1 MPIGFI
7 GLGVMGLPMALRLA
21 GADIELIVW
30 NRSRERSER
39 LRAAGATVARSP
51 AEVFAQAHT
60 VILMLADA
68 DATDAALG
76 RGTLAFAANVAG
88 RTIVPMGTTTP
99 GYSHQLEADVLAAGG
114 RFVEAPVSGSRGPAE
129 DGTLVAMLAGEPAT
143 IERIRPLLDPMCR
156 DSVVC
161 GPVPTALLMKLS
173 VNVFLIGM
181 VTSLAESVH
190 FAERHGLDLNLLRTV
205 IDAGPMASVVSR
217 AKTAKLVERDFT
229 VQAAIPD
236 VLKNARL
243 ITDEA
248 HAASLASPLLDVCHA
263 LYAEALALGFG
274 RSDMAAVLH
283 AIEGRTDARSA

>member
-21 GADIELIVW
+21 GANVELVVW
-30 NRSRERSER
+30 NRSPERSER
-39 LRAAGATVARSP
+39 LRAAGATVAPSP
-51 AEVFAQAHT
+51 AGVFARART

-68 DATDAALG
+68 DATDATLG
-76 RGTLAFAANVAG
+76 RGTPAFAANVAG

-99 GYSHQLEADVLAAGG
+99 GYSHRLEADVLAAGG

-129 DGTLVAMLAGEPAT
+129 DGTLVAMLAGEPAS
-143 IERIRPLLDPMCR
+143 IERVRPLLDPMCR

-190 FAERHGLDLNLLRTV
+190 FAERHGLDLSLLRTV

-217 AKTAKLVERDFT
+217 AKMAKLVERDFT

-248 HAASLASPLLDVCHA
+248 RAASLASPLLDVCHA
-263 LYAEALALGFG
+263 LYAEALTLGFG

-283 AIEGRTDARSA
+283 AIEGRTDA